1 MAQTLITVAKYNEL
15 QERITAILG
24 TSTAGALQSGYGQS
38 LSSSVHY
45 PVASTVDLIT
55 AEQYED
61 LYIDLVRAKIHQV
74 GAANYSIDPFV
85 LGSSAN
91 GTGAD
96 KVGLSYITDLQS
108 LMTEIEQNKFDIDS
122 TQIDLE
128 LFDPN
133 SDQITD
139 QRTASWKTR
148 IQHQFRIQFSTVL
161 ARRHFFNAGG
171 EIRFEADLVSASGN
185 KALDWAD
192 LLDTMGVISF
202 DYTATTSSGAGTGS
216 TIGNYDLNATNQLL
230 FRKNSNAINSSG
242 RYSSNF
248 FELYGKNINDTTIEF
263 LMDFQDAA
271 GDGNIDDNVNGTVRT
286 FIRSATP
293 FGTVNINGTT
303 YDTVKL
309 SDPSYSIVT
318 SLTSGS

>member
-1 MAQTLITVAKYNEL
+1 MSQTLITVTKYNEL

-24 TSTAGALQSGYGQS
+24 DSTSGTPQSGYGQNLES
-38 LSSSVHY
+38 AVHY

-61 LYIDLVRAKIHQV
+61 IYIDLVRARVHQI
-74 GAANYSIDPFV
+74 GATSFSIDPFV
-85 LGSSAN
+85 LGSGDN

-96 KVGLSYITDLQS
+96 KVELSYITDLES

-128 LFDPN
+128 LFDTN
-133 SDQITD
+133 SDGITD
-139 QRTASWKTR
+139 QRTASWRTR
-148 IQHQFRIQFSTVL
+148 IQHRFRVQFSTVI

-171 EIRFEADLVSASGN
+171 EIRFEADLISASGN

-192 LLDTMGVISF
+192 LLDTMGIISF
-202 DYTATTSSGAGTGS
+202 DHTLTTSSGSGTGS
-216 TIGNYDLNATNQLL
+216 TIGNYDLSGSDQLL

-248 FELYGKNINDTTIEF
+248 LELYGKNINDTTIEF
-263 LMDFQDAA
+263 LLDFRDAA
-271 GDGNIDDNVNGTVRT
+271 GDGAIDDNVNGTVRT
-286 FIRSATP
+286 FIRAATP
-293 FGTVNINGTT
+293 FGTVDINGTT

-309 SDPSYSIVT
+309 TDPSYSLVT